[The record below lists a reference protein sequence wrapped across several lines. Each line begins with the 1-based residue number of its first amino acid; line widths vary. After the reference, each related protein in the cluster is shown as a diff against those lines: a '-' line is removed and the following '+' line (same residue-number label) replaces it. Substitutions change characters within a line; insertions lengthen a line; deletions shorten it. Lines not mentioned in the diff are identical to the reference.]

1 MFDEKRILKT
11 MMAGDAIYADIF
23 AEERTY
29 THIHLESG
37 RIEKIEKALD
47 KGVGIRV
54 INPWKTF
61 YASTNS
67 FEGKHLIGLAKGLSR
82 FSKEETQS
90 SDIKKGRHIKA
101 NYPFSISTDP
111 EGVNMKE
118 KLSMIKNLESLV
130 RKMEKRIKQVRV
142 IYRDSHQN
150 IKIYNSEGA
159 GIEDNRTQV
168 VLNLLLVGEEDGEM
182 QTAYEA
188 IGGFYGF
195 EFFKDEVI
203 EDLANKTVRR
213 LTGLL
218 GAQEAP
224 MGMKTVVL
232 ASEAGGTMIHEAI
245 GHGLEADLAMEG
257 LSCYKGMLGEKMASS
272 LINVVD
278 DATLPHA
285 RGTYAYDDEGIPSA
299 RTILVENGILKN
311 YLFDRFHALRY
322 GKASTGNG
330 RRESFRF
337 KPIPRMSNT
346 MILPGNDDPS
356 KIISS
361 VDDGVFVVKMG
372 GGQVDTVRGDFV
384 FEISEGYIIEKGHV
398 GSMVKNATMMG
409 NGLKVLKEIDMVGSD
424 FGFGIGTCGKDGQ
437 GVPVSDAQPT
447 LRIPEIVVGGRQDSR
462 Q

>member
-1 MFDEKRILKT
+1 MFDEKRILKA
-11 MMAGDAIYADIF
+11 MLGGDAIYADIF

-67 FEGKHLIGLAKGLSR
+67 FEGKHLIELAKGLSR

-111 EGVNMKE
+111 EGVDMKE
-118 KLSMIKNLESLV
+118 KLSMVKNLESLV
-130 RKMEKRIKQVRV
+130 RKMEQRIKQVRV
-142 IYRDSHQN
+142 IYGDSHQN
-150 IKIYNSEGA
+150 IKIYNNEGA

-195 EFFKDEVI
+195 EFFTNEVV
-203 EDLANKTVRR
+203 EDLAIKTVKR
-213 LTGLL
+213 LAGLL

-285 RGTYAYDDEGIPSA
+285 RGTYAYDDEGITSA
-299 RTILVENGILKN
+299 RTILVEDGVLKN

-322 GKASTGNG
+322 EKTSTGNG

-398 GSMVKNATMMG
+398 GPMIKNATMMG

-447 LRIPEIVVGGRQDSR
+447 LRIPEIVVGGR
-462 Q
+462 